1 MKRISLLVALIC
13 CVLTARISAAAES
26 PWTVR
31 AGDSL
36 DIIASTL
43 EIPKE
48 EIKKQNPGIVEG
60 NLQIG
65 QKLKLPLSTYRETRA
80 LEQELVKRDQRIRE
94 LESKSSDMEKSV
106 GNAESQLRWY
116 PIWLWGFWIC
126 FGMLAFIFGG
136 AYWIFRQT
144 HPRVFEPHDRSLRD
158 LRESQ
163 TRLRTGLAQEDEVFG
178 ISQGVQWQ
186 PPLNRLHAHR

>member
-13 CVLTARISAAAES
+13 CVLAVRISAAAES
-26 PWTVR
+26 HTWTVR
-31 AGDSL
+31 AGDSF
-36 DIIASTL
+36 DIVASTL

-48 EIKKQNPGIVEG
+48 EIKKQNPGISES

-65 QKLKLPLSTYRETRA
+65 QKLKMPLSTYRETKA
-80 LEQELVKRDQRIRE
+80 LEQELIKRDQRIRE
-94 LESKSSDMEKSV
+94 LESKSSDLEESV
-106 GNAESQLRWY
+106 ANAESQLSWQ

-144 HPRVFEPHDRSLRD
+144 HPRVLEPHDRSLRD
-158 LRESQ
+158 LKESQ
-163 TRLRTGLAQEDEVFG
+163 TRLRTGFAQEDDIG
-178 ISQGVQWQ
+178 SHRGQWH
-186 PPLNRLHAHR
+186 PSFSRLHAHR